1 MKTKNGIT
9 LIALIITIIVMLIL
23 VGVTVTAAING
34 GLFSSAKEAAKGTEI
49 GREKEELTSAITTA
63 YDEAT
68 GKVDKTKLEN
78 TLSGWTVEE
87 NEDGSY
93 TVKSPKENIYKVAV
107 DGTITEKKTI
117 PAGTKLAEIY
127 CDDEN
132 CTEETHL
139 HKGDYVNYTP
149 TKAQAYAPDKGEGI
163 GKYTGCTIETGATA
177 EQSIPQENLNW
188 RVLGQDDNGNILLIS
203 GAPTEAGLSFGVYV
217 GYNNYET
224 VLNDTCEALY
234 SNTKLRAKAR
244 SITMEDIDK
253 YLGGSNYKKEEFGG
267 GSSKSGGYGYQ
278 NKNAITSKFKYDKE
292 TNTLTKEDCTIPAKD
307 LTSNAYWYDATSKLI
322 GAKNREILLGKE
334 KENTYY
340 NWVAS
345 RAVRV
350 SSDYAYW
357 CVDCVCYG
365 RVDAYYYYF
374 FFCNSGGDEGDSSIC
389 VRPVVSLPSSV
400 TIEQVSKKD
409 ETVIEKWND
418 PLKLY

>member
-1 MKTKNGIT
+1 M
-9 LIALIITIIVMLIL
+9 
-23 VGVTVTAAING
+23 TVAING
-34 GLFSSAKEAAKGTEI
+34 GLFEKAKEAAKGTEI

-78 TLSGWTVEE
+78 TLSGWTVKE
-87 NEDGSY
+87 NGDGSY

-149 TKAQAYAPDKGEGI
+149 KTEKTVYAPDKGEGI
-163 GKYTGCTIETGATA
+163 GKYTGYTGGTA
-177 EQSIPQENLNW
+177 EQSISQEDLNW
-188 RVLGQDDNGNILLIS
+188 RVLGKDNNGNILLIS
-203 GAPTEAGLSFGVYV
+203 GAPTEAGLYFYGYV

-234 SNTKLRAKAR
+234 SNTTIGATAR

-253 YLGGSNYKKEEFGG
+253 YLGGSKYDKKTFNG
-267 GSSKSGGYGYQ
+267 GSSESGGYGYQ
-278 NKNAITSKFKYDKE
+278 NENEITSKFKYDKK

-307 LTSNAYWYDATSKLI
+307 LKSNAYYYIIDKYIKSNIDK
-322 GAKNREILLGKE
+322 EILMGTNAE
-334 KENTYY
+334 KPYY

-345 RAVRV
+345 RAVHV
-350 SSDYAYW
+350 YSAYADWCLDYVYSGVRAI
-357 CVDCVCYG
+357 G
-365 RVDAYYYYF
+365 G
-374 FFCNSGGDEGDSSIC
+374 FCRSGGDEFW
-389 VRPVVSLPSSV
+389 R
-400 TIEQVSKKD
+400 
-409 ETVIEKWND
+409 
-418 PLKLY
+418 